1 MTQFFFNRNTIDN
14 LKFYVYGLK
23 DPFTNKYFYIGKGK
37 ANRVFSHVNQKIKR
51 GIDDPKY
58 EKIQEIRSQGG
69 KVKIDIIRHG
79 LDTFQ
84 KNKSHMPTQAKRLG
98 QT

>member
-58 EKIQEIRSQGG
+58 ERSKKYVRREERSKLILLDMVLMKDKHFSL
-69 KVKIDIIRHG
+69 KVV
-79 LDTFQ
+79 
-84 KNKSHMPTQAKRLG
+84 
-98 QT
+98 